1 MISIDDFNKLGFE
14 YGDSVNVSFTNGYEL
29 TDIPYYNGYYVDEID
44 NVEDWAR
51 VKEEILPF
59 DEADAKIFA

>member
-1 MISIDDFNKLGFE
+1 MLCRECPERDL
-14 YGDSVNVSFTNGYEL
+14 NVRAF
-29 TDIPYYNGYYVDEID
+29 DYNGYYVDEID
-44 NVEDWAR
+44 NVEDWDR